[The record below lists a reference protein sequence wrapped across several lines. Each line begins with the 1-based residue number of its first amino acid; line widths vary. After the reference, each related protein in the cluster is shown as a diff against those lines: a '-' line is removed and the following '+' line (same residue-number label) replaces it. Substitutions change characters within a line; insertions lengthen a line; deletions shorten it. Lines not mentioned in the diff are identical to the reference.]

1 MVHVLDCRLDW
12 WQLGR
17 NWGSVGW
24 LKESW
29 AEIVLCEWETSLKE
43 ERNEVTT
50 AATVAVVIV
59 VARLAIALIVESVH
73 VAAAL
78 TFIQRDVIRIMRFI
92 ETNFLK
98 RVLVLT
104 EINSMLFIQSIIDF
118 RGKSSWAETTL
129 NHSMACRSSVSHG
142 C

>member
-1 MVHVLDCRLDW
+1 M
-12 WQLGR
+12 
-17 NWGSVGW
+17 
-24 LKESW
+24 
-29 AEIVLCEWETSLKE
+29 
-43 ERNEVTT
+43 TT

-78 TFIQRDVIRIMRFI
+78 TFIQRDVIRVMRFI
-92 ETNFLK
+92 KTNFLK

-118 RGKSSWAETTL
+118 RGKSSRAETTL